1 MKYFPVFMD
10 LEGREVL
17 VAGGGEK
24 AIQKLRLLARTQ
36 CKIHVVAEELSA
48 PILELARTRP
58 LRLDRRRFEAGDAIG
73 KALIIGA
80 DEIPERNREVAG
92 VAKAL
97 RIAVNAVDAPELS
110 TVIVPAIVDRD
121 PVVVAIGTE
130 GAAPVIARDLR
141 ASIESWLPATFGRVA
156 RAAAALRPR
165 VREAIGDPVARRRF
179 WERLLRGPFRAR
191 SLAGD
196 AEGAAEVAEREL
208 GAAAADTHAAGSVA
222 LIGCGPGDPDL
233 LTLKALQRLQDA
245 DVLVYDRLVHPS
257 ILDYARRDAIRI
269 DVGKSPGATSVSQ
282 GDINQ
287 ILVREALKGHRVARL
302 KGGDPMVFGRAAE
315 EIAAVRAAGIEVEIV
330 PGITAAHACAAS
342 IGLPLTLRGRLRQFS
357 VVTGATEDGE
367 ADLDWPALAGAGQA
381 FAIYMGV
388 RNAPAIQRELLG
400 AGTSPATP
408 VVIVENGTR
417 PQERIIAATLGE
429 LAAAVEAE
437 RIKGPAIIFVGLDW
451 DAASLSRPL
460 HVKQFQS
467 PPRMPGR
474 APAVPDPH
482 LALAG
487 GDA

>member
-10 LEGREVL
+10 LEGCEVL

-73 KALIIGA
+73 KALIVGA

-97 RIAVNAVDAPELS
+97 GIAVNVVDAPELS

-130 GAAPVIARDLR
+130 GGAPVIARDLR
-141 ASIESWLPATFGRVA
+141 ARIESWLPATFGRVA
-156 RAAAALRPR
+156 SAAAALRPR
-165 VREAIGDPVARRRF
+165 VREAIGDPVARRRL

-196 AEGAAEVAEREL
+196 AEGAAELAEREL
-208 GAAAADTHAAGSVA
+208 GAAADEHAAGSVA

-245 DVLVYDRLVHPS
+245 DVLVYDRLVHPA

-269 DVGKSPGATSVSQ
+269 DVGKSPGARSVSQ
-282 GDINQ
+282 HDINQ

-437 RIKGPAIIFVGLDW
+437 RVKGPAIIFVGLDW
-451 DAASLSRPL
+451 DAANLSRPL

-467 PPRMPGR
+467 PSRMSGR